1 MKKMGILAA
10 ALACVTVGGV
20 YATWNYAGTANVPLK
35 IDETTLTLT
44 DVHKSGEYGS
54 YSIKKSDN
62 FKMVIDSAMSQGEN
76 VDGVSNHKAILD
88 IEGSI
93 TITFT
98 PNDTASEAV
107 KANGIETKFFFAASG
122 GLDTWKCDDPDTVA
136 KDSMDIFT
144 SFDTTEHIIKAGTT
158 ATGGDWT
165 KEGDAFTY
173 TITDTQLQNY
183 FTLSDITLDTYE
195 KYETFRDDLVG
206 KNIVLTVNDTTGQA
220 DNSSSSSSS
229 DASDSDSGDSSDSN
243 A

>member
-44 DVHKSGEYGS
+44 DAHKSGEYGS
-54 YSIKKSDN
+54 YTITKND
-62 FKMVIDSAMSQGEN
+62 FKMVIDSEATGS
-76 VDGVSNHKAILD
+76 HKAVLV
-88 IEGSI
+88 IEGSVEI
-93 TITFT
+93 KFT
-98 PNDTASEAV
+98 PNDTASKEV
-107 KANGIETKFFFAASG
+107 KTKAIETKFFFAPSG
-122 GLDTWKCDDPDTVA
+122 GLDTWKCDDPSTPA
-136 KDSMDIFT
+136 KDTMNIFT
-144 SFDTTEHIIKAGTT
+144 YFDQNEHIIKAGTGT
-158 ATGGDWT
+158 SDSWT
-165 KEGDAFTY
+165 KEGNAFTY
-173 TITDTQLQNY
+173 TITDTQLKDY
-183 FTLSDITLDTYE
+183 FQLSNITLDTYE

>member
-10 ALACVTVGGV
+10 TLACVTVGGV

-44 DVHKSGEYGS
+44 DAHKSGEYGS
-54 YSIKKSDN
+54 YTITKSND
-62 FKMVIDSAMSQGEN
+62 FKMVIDSEASEG
-76 VDGVSNHKAILD
+76 GVTGSHKAVLVIK
-88 IEGSI
+88 GSI
-93 TITFT
+93 TISFT
-98 PNDTASEAV
+98 PNPTASEEV
-107 KANGIETKFFFAASG
+107 KKNGIETKFFFAPSG
-122 GLDTWKCDDPDTVA
+122 GIDTWKCDDPSTPVKDT
-136 KDSMDIFT
+136 MNIFT
-144 SFDTTEHIIKAGTT
+144 HFDTDEHIIKVGTG
-158 ATGGDWT
+158 ASDSWT
-165 KEGDAFTY
+165 KEGNAFTY
-173 TITDTQLQNY
+173 TITDTQLKDY
-183 FTLSDITLDTYE
+183 FQLSDITLDTYE

>member
-1 MKKMGILAA
+1 MKKIGILAA

-44 DVHKSGEYGS
+44 DAHKSGEYGS
-54 YSIKKSDN
+54 YTITKSND
-62 FKMVIDSAMSQGEN
+62 FKMVIDSAMSQGEAS
-76 VDGVSNHKAILD
+76 VSNHKAILV

-93 TITFT
+93 TISFT
-98 PNDTASEAV
+98 PNPTASEEV
-107 KANGIETKFFFAASG
+107 KKNGIETKFFFAPSG
-122 GLDTWKCDDPDTVA
+122 GIDTWKCDDPDTVA

-144 SFDTTEHIIKAGTT
+144 SFDQTEHIIKAGTG
-158 ATGGDWT
+158 ASDSWT

-173 TITDTQLQNY
+173 TITDTQLKGY
-183 FTLSDITLDTYE
+183 FQLSDITLDTYE

>member
-44 DVHKSGEYGS
+44 DAHKSGEYGS
-54 YSIKKSDN
+54 YTITKND
-62 FKMVIDSAMSQGEN
+62 FKMVIDSEATGS
-76 VDGVSNHKAILD
+76 HKAVLV
-88 IEGSI
+88 IEGSVEI
-93 TITFT
+93 KFT
-98 PNDTASEAV
+98 PNDTASKEV
-107 KANGIETKFFFAASG
+107 KTKAIETKFFFAPSG

-158 ATGGDWT
+158 DDGGDWT
-165 KEGDAFTY
+165 KNGDAFTY

>member
-44 DVHKSGEYGS
+44 DAHKSGEYGS
-54 YSIKKSDN
+54 YTITKSDN
-62 FKMVIDSAMSQGEN
+62 FKMVIDSEASAKSVTGSQ
-76 VDGVSNHKAILD
+76 KAVLV

-93 TITFT
+93 EFKFT
-98 PNDTASEAV
+98 PNDTASEEV
-107 KANGIETKFFFAASG
+107 KKNGIETKFFFAPSG

-136 KDSMDIFT
+136 KDSMDIFA
-144 SFDTTEHIIKAGTT
+144 SFDMNEHIIKAGTT

-173 TITDTQLQNY
+173 TITAEQLLQNY

-206 KNIVLTVNDTTGQA
+206 KNIVLTVNDPTGQA

>member
-44 DVHKSGEYGS
+44 DAHKSGEYGS
-54 YSIKKSDN
+54 YTITKSND
-62 FKMVIDSAMSQGEN
+62 FKMVIDSEASANSVTG
-76 VDGVSNHKAILD
+76 SHKAVLV
-88 IEGSI
+88 IEGSVEI
-93 TITFT
+93 KFT
-98 PNDTASEAV
+98 PNDTASEEV
-107 KANGIETKFFFAASG
+107 KTKAIETKFFFAPSG
-122 GLDTWKCDDPDTVA
+122 GISTWVCDDPDTVA
-136 KDSMDIFT
+136 KDSKNIFT

-158 ATGGDWT
+158 DNGGNWT
-165 KEGDAFTY
+165 KNGNSFTY
-173 TITDTQLQNY
+173 TITKEQLQSY
-183 FTLSDITLDTYE
+183 FTLSEITLDTYE

-229 DASDSDSGDSSDSN
+229 GDASDSGSGDSD